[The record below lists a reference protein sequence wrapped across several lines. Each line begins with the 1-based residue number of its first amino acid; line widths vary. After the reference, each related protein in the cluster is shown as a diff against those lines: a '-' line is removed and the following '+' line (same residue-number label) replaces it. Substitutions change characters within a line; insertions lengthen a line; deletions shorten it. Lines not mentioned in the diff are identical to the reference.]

1 MMVELDRMNVMRV
14 FAETTNTIA
23 SGEVLQL
30 LYTHDASV
38 SEANYHDV
46 IYRKTAALFEGGCR
60 LAAEG
65 AGQDEKGCDAAA
77 AYGRHLGTAFQLA
90 DDALDYDGDAEAI
103 GKNVGDDL
111 AEGKPTLPLIRA
123 YAMAEAEQRPIL
135 ERAMADGDASDAQR
149 TAAIIANTDAIAYT
163 RDLANQEAVLARD
176 ALDELT
182 DSELREALRW
192 LANFAVGRDH

>member
-1 MMVELDRMNVMRV
+1 
-14 FAETTNTIA
+14 
-23 SGEVLQL
+23 
-30 LYTHDASV
+30 
-38 SEANYHDV
+38 
-46 IYRKTAALFEGGCR
+46 
-60 LAAEG
+60 
-65 AGQDEKGCDAAA
+65 
-77 AYGRHLGTAFQLA
+77 
-90 DDALDYDGDAEAI
+90 
-103 GKNVGDDL
+103 
-111 AEGKPTLPLIRA
+111 LIRA